1 MLTLLAD
8 AKGAVIS
15 NAKHAQQLQTSVRA
29 VQIIMVFYQMLVF
42 LAMIFIAN
50 NAAIIIWYALTAQV
64 AMAFLELFVCHA
76 MTRTVK
82 TVAMIIITVLV
93 ANLDMV
99 LQVDYALI
107 V

>member
-1 MLTLLAD
+1 MLTLLTNV
-8 AKGAVIS
+8 KGAVIS
-15 NAKHAQQLQTSVRA
+15 NAKLAQQLQTYVRA

-76 MTRTVK
+76 MTRTAY
-82 TVAMIIITVLV
+82 TVAIII
-93 ANLDMV
+93 
-99 LQVDYALI
+99 
-107 V
+107 

>member
-42 LAMIFIAN
+42 LAMILIAN
-50 NAAIIIWYALTAQV
+50 NAAIIIWYALTAQAV
-64 AMAFLELFVCHA
+64 MAFLEPFVCHA
-76 MTRTVK
+76 MTRTAY
-82 TVAMIIITVLV
+82 TVAIII
-93 ANLDMV
+93 
-99 LQVDYALI
+99 
-107 V
+107 